1 MSKFDVWENIAT
13 DRGLKYY
20 FTPTVGLKQKAGA
33 GLKGAPGDITAG
45 MKTKAAGSPAV
56 MSGAP
61 PEEGEIAKNPESDD
75 DTEGLIRSIG
85 SDKIRIVHST
95 WDLSQLPGG
104 KVMALETDKA
114 FAQVSADSDWA
125 FYIQGDEV
133 VHEKYHPAIIEGC
146 HKYKNDLAVQG
157 LLFKYKHFFGTYD
170 YVGDSR
176 KWYAHEVRIIRN
188 NKKITAYRDAQVF
201 RIGKTKL
208 PVAAIETAIY
218 HYGWVKSPE
227 QMRKKQKESSVFW
240 HDDTQM
246 QKIISSPDYYDFSG
260 FDSLEKFT
268 DTHPIVMKERI
279 IQKNWAIDLD
289 ISNLPS
295 FLIIS
300 FFYQALLTP
309 LNKAWFMLGLALGK
323 VVSPIVLGIIFFGL
337 ITPIALIAKL
347 MGRDELKLKRPK
359 KISYW
364 SEPIGSNS
372 DADSFKNQF

>member
-1 MSKFDVWENIAT
+1 MKIAGFTIIKNAVVNDFPIVEAIKSILPVVDEMIVLIGDST
-13 DRGLKYY
+13 DA
-20 FTPTVGLKQKAGA
+20 T
-33 GLKGAPGDITAG
+33 
-45 MKTKAAGSPAV
+45 
-56 MSGAP
+56 
-61 PEEGEIAKNPESDD
+61 IA
-75 DTEGLIRSIG
+75 LIESIG
-85 SDKIRIVHST
+85 DPKIKIHHSVWDKNLRK
-95 WDLSQLPGG
+95 GG
-104 KVMALETDKA
+104 VVLAVETDKA
-114 FAQVSADSDWA
+114 FQYIDTSFDWA

-133 VHEKYHPAIIEGC
+133 VHEKYHSTIIDAC
-146 HKYKNDLAVQG
+146 HKYKSDDAVQG

-188 NKKITAYRDAQVF
+188 NKKITAYRDAQGF

-208 PVAAIETAIY
+208 PVAAINASIY

-289 ISNLPS
+289 ISKKKFSLKNLILYYFEKWTGIRP
-295 FLIIS
+295 FD
-300 FFYQALLTP
+300 FRNY
-309 LNKAWFMLGLALGK
+309 K
-323 VVSPIVLGIIFFGL
+323 VIR
-337 ITPIALIAKL
+337 K
-347 MGRDELKLKRPK
+347 
-359 KISYW
+359 
-364 SEPIGSNS
+364 
-372 DADSFKNQF
+372 

>member
-1 MSKFDVWENIAT
+1 MKIAGFTIIKNAVVNDFPIVEAIKSILPVVDEMIVLIGDST
-13 DRGLKYY
+13 DA
-20 FTPTVGLKQKAGA
+20 T
-33 GLKGAPGDITAG
+33 
-45 MKTKAAGSPAV
+45 
-56 MSGAP
+56 
-61 PEEGEIAKNPESDD
+61 IA
-75 DTEGLIRSIG
+75 LIESIG
-85 SDKIRIVHST
+85 DPKIKIHHSVWDKNLRK
-95 WDLSQLPGG
+95 GG
-104 KVMALETDKA
+104 VVLAVETDKA
-114 FAQVSADSDWA
+114 FQYIDASFDWA

-133 VHEKYHPAIIEGC
+133 VHEKYHPAIMEAC
-146 HKYKNDLAVQG
+146 HKYKSDDAVQG

-188 NKKITAYRDAQVF
+188 NKKITAYRDAQGF

-208 PVAAIETAIY
+208 PVAAINASIY

-289 ISNLPS
+289 ISKKKFSLKNLILYYFEKWTGIRP
-295 FLIIS
+295 FD
-300 FFYQALLTP
+300 FRNY
-309 LNKAWFMLGLALGK
+309 K
-323 VVSPIVLGIIFFGL
+323 VIR
-337 ITPIALIAKL
+337 K
-347 MGRDELKLKRPK
+347 
-359 KISYW
+359 
-364 SEPIGSNS
+364 
-372 DADSFKNQF
+372 